1 MYVMQFFHGEEYI
14 WGVNIQTKKEINH
27 DHPDPTLAR

>member
-1 MYVMQFFHGEEYI
+1 MYVIQFLWGEEYI
-14 WGVNIQTKKEINH
+14 QGVNIQAKKEINH